1 MEEKPVVSEP
11 LRECKFVVHVPKYE
25 DRPDMHYI
33 KEKIARK
40 SCYFLMSSEQ
50 SKDNFAVASE
60 TSPAKCLSFT
70 NSY

>member
-33 KEKIARK
+33 K
-40 SCYFLMSSEQ
+40 
-50 SKDNFAVASE
+50 
-60 TSPAKCLSFT
+60 
-70 NSY
+70 

>member
-33 KEKIARK
+33 KEKT
-40 SCYFLMSSEQ
+40 LVVE
-50 SKDNFAVASE
+50 NNVE
-60 TSPAKCLSFT
+60 
-70 NSY
+70 